1 MPDEVEFHTTAELCG
16 VEVVTAKRG
25 GSAGPARLHDRWT
38 LSLLEDGEEVLWHRG
53 SLEAASSGHVAIYAP
68 GEVEVVLRR
77 ASAPTRR
84 TTVCFDRL
92 PEAVSPP
99 EGASAPAP
107 APPTKPEL
115 ARAVWTVAEL
125 TRSGQRSGEVAVA
138 LSTIGAALGPT
149 TTSASSHAEPS
160 AVLRTRRYLQSH
172 ASDRVNLR
180 HLAGLAGVSE
190 GHLVRLFHA
199 WVGVPPHTYLLQLR
213 VSAARELLADGVPCG
228 ATALQ
233 AGFADSSH
241 LTRLFRRILGFTPSQ
256 YAKAR
261 QVWST
266 RRGAASHPPFPLQLA
281 V

>member
-1 MPDEVEFHTTAELCG
+1 MPEEVDLHTTAALCG
-16 VEVVTAKRG
+16 VEVVTATRG
-25 GSAGPARLHDRWT
+25 SSAGPARLHDRWT
-38 LSLLEDGEEVLWHRG
+38 LSLLEEGEEVLWHRG
-53 SLEAASSGHVAIYAP
+53 SLEAASSGHVAVYAP

-92 PEAVSPP
+92 PDALSLPN
-99 EGASAPAP
+99 GASP

-115 ARAVWTVAEL
+115 ARAVWNVAEL
-125 TRSGQRSGEVAVA
+125 TRSGHRCGDVGSA
-138 LSTIGAALGPT
+138 LSTIGAALAAAPAG
-149 TTSASSHAEPS
+149 ASSHAEPG
-160 AVLRTRRYLQSH
+160 AVLRTRRYLQNH

-213 VSAARELLADGVPCG
+213 VAAARELLADGVPCG

-261 QVWST
+261 QVWTT
-266 RRGAASHPPFPLQLA
+266 RRLAVPRPTRPQQLA

>member
-1 MPDEVEFHTTAELCG
+1 MPDEVVFHTTAALCG
-16 VEVVTAKRG
+16 VEVVTATRRS
-25 GSAGPARLHDRWT
+25 SAGPARLHDRWT
-38 LSLLEDGEEVLWHRG
+38 LSLLEEGEEVLWHRG
-53 SLEAASSGHVAIYAP
+53 SLEAASDGHVAVYAP

-84 TTVCFDRL
+84 TTVCFVRL
-92 PEAVSPP
+92 PVAVSFP
-99 EGASAPAP
+99 EGASAP

-115 ARAVWTVAEL
+115 ARAVWAVAEL
-125 TRSGQRSGEVAVA
+125 TRSGQRSSELGSA
-138 LSTIGAALGPT
+138 LSTIGAALAAAPAG
-149 TTSASSHAEPS
+149 ASSHAEPG
-160 AVLRTRRYLQSH
+160 AVLRARRYLQGH

-261 QVWST
+261 QVWTT
-266 RRGAASHPPFPLQLA
+266 RRLAVPRPTRPQQLA